1 MHYCVLAGISTS
13 LRNAN
18 PAYPEVQHMTAP
30 RSSPYLYVT
39 WPAKY
44 LTGDKSCLW
53 ALLVQDASPGLCE
66 SAQ

>member
-1 MHYCVLAGISTS
+1 
-13 LRNAN
+13 
-18 PAYPEVQHMTAP
+18 MTAP

-44 LTGDKSCLW
+44 LTGDKSLSVG
-53 ALLVQDASPGLCE
+53 LLVQDASPGLCE